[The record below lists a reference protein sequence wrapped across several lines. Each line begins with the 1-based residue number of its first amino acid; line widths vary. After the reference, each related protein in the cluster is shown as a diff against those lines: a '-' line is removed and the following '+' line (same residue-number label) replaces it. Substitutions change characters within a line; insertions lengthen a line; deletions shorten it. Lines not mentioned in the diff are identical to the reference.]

1 MESSYKDSTLALRGR
16 RFGSLDPG
24 REVGALVNLFA
35 KDAVKIPWQSRALLE
50 KLLTLIR
57 ARRLKRT
64 SLVFGGVGLELELPA
79 LCFMYK
85 RIIGQH
91 LSVVLLNDY
100 KFKEPETEVW
110 ADLWSTISS
119 IVERVSLSEY
129 LREERRDEVFHIYV
143 LAAEAIDKQEQ
154 VLASFS
160 DGLLGVM
167 FVKDFAL
174 KKSKFIA
181 ETYRR
186 TGLSITESAD
196 GFGECWSL

>member
-1 MESSYKDSTLALRGR
+1 MKSSYKDSTLALRER

-35 KDAVKIPWQSRALLE
+35 KDPVKIPWQSRALLE

-64 SLVFGGVGLELELPA
+64 SLVFADTGSELELPA
-79 LCFMYK
+79 LCFVYE
-85 RIIGQH
+85 RTIGQR
-91 LSVVLLNDY
+91 LSIVLLNEY
-100 KFKEPETEVW
+100 KFKDPETEVW

-119 IVERVSLSEY
+119 KVERASLSDY
-129 LREERRDEVFHIYV
+129 LRQDYSDEIFHIYV
-143 LAAEAIDKQEQ
+143 LAAEALDKQEQ

-160 DGLLGVM
+160 DGQFGVM
-167 FVKDFAL
+167 FVKDFSL
-174 KKSKFIA
+174 KRTKFIA